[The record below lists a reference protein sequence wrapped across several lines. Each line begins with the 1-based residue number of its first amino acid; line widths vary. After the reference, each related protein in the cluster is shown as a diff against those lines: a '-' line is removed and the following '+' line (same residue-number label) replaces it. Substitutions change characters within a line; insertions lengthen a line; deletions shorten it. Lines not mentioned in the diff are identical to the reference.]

1 MFRTLSAVTL
11 IAFLANLSYAQDT
24 DLCLAECSDVSG
36 EKVCVFNLQ
45 VDLHASE
52 LGYFTVDGC
61 DGKMPTLG
69 IERHVTYIFNQAHE
83 TNYYHPLGL
92 AYYAD
97 GAHDDVDELEPGVS

>member
-1 MFRTLSAVTL
+1 MFRSLSAVTL
-11 IAFLANLSYAQDT
+11 IAFLATLSYAQDT
-24 DLCLAECSDVSG
+24 DLCLAECSEENG

-69 IERHVTYIFNQAHE
+69 IERHVTYVFNQAHE